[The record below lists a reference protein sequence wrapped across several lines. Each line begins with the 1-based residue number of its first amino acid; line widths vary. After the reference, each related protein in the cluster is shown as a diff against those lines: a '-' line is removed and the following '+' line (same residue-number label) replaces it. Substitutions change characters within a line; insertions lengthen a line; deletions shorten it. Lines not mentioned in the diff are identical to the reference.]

1 MILVDYQHDFVDP
14 TGTLYVPG
22 SQHDVARFLT
32 WFYANA
38 HKITSVYA
46 SLDTHL
52 PFQIFYSSWW
62 KNPDLLSR
70 SQESGQRPETE
81 ARKDRFDDAGWG
93 SMPYIRKSLN
103 AFLIP
108 TAPLVGPELDRLD
121 FRMVFNIGLSPFSR
135 CEI

>member
-1 MILVDYQHDFVDP
+1 MIITAYVLNAY
-14 TGTLYVPG
+14 GWAGLYYFELEE
-22 SQHDVARFLT
+22 A
-32 WFYANA
+32 
-38 HKITSVYA
+38 
-46 SLDTHL
+46 
-52 PFQIFYSSWW
+52 SSWW

-93 SMPYIRKSLN
+93 SVPCIRNSLN

-108 TAPLVGPELDRLD
+108 TAPLVGPELDTLD